1 MENKI
6 KYFRSTKNITQEQLA
21 KLTSCTRQTINSIEK
36 NRYSP
41 SLNLAYKIA
50 EVLEVGIDEVFIYK
64 NKD

>member
-6 KYFRSTKNITQEQLA
+6 KYYRSIKNITQEQLA

-41 SLNLAYKIA
+41 SLNLAFKIA
-50 EVLEVGIDEVFIYK
+50 EVLGVGIDELFVYK
-64 NKD
+64 T

>member
-6 KYFRSTKNITQEQLA
+6 KYYRSIKNITQEQLA

-41 SLNLAYKIA
+41 SLNLAFKIA
-50 EVLEVGIDEVFIYK
+50 EVLGVGIDELFIYK
-64 NKD
+64 T